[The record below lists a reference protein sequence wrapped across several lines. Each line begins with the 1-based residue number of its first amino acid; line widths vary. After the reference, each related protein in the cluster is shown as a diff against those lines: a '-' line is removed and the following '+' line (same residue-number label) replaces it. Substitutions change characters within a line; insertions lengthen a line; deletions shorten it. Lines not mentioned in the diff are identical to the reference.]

1 MVCTPVVR
9 INKTGQSPGRPL
21 FVPIAGIVVSAVTSC
36 PRNAPFRPNL
46 TPLRGAPCGIS
57 ARNFGNLNNANRLPC
72 ALSLERDGSRIYR
85 AFSARPLWGRFPGPS
100 SPGYNLFC
108 ASRHQCV
115 VSRLQETKAAI
126 NRKNW
131 PVIQSAAGSAS
142 EMIQLETSFGWQR
155 RPKGMRSLSWRLT
168 ASACSVESPIMG
180 GRSRTNADNGPK
192 GQENIA
198 QALAWVGQRKDVK
211 PCKGGRTH
219 APINFRHSICQ
230 KERYVVS
237 HFRSASSRPYRA
249 ITVGGELP
257 RLEAWAKFPRPF
269 GPKQPPR
276 DRTTHGGRRM
286 IAPKH
291 CRQTR

>member
-1 MVCTPVVR
+1 MAAKRAVQA
-9 INKTGQSPGRPL
+9 QSDAPSGRAVWNFRAQFLQFKQRRTVFHARCLSSVTVLESTAP
-21 FVPIAGIVVSAVTSC
+21 SALGRYGDVFLGLAAQAIISS
-36 PRNAPFRPNL
+36 A
-46 TPLRGAPCGIS
+46 LRAIS
-57 ARNFGNLNNANRLPC
+57 AWSPDCR
-72 ALSLERDGSRIYR
+72 
-85 AFSARPLWGRFPGPS
+85 RPRPRS
-100 SPGYNLFC
+100 T
-108 ASRHQCV
+108 AK
-115 VSRLQETKAAI
+115 T
-126 NRKNW
+126 W

-269 GPKQPPR
+269 GPKPPPR

>member
-1 MVCTPVVR
+1 
-9 INKTGQSPGRPL
+9 
-21 FVPIAGIVVSAVTSC
+21 
-36 PRNAPFRPNL
+36 
-46 TPLRGAPCGIS
+46 
-57 ARNFGNLNNANRLPC
+57 
-72 ALSLERDGSRIYR
+72 
-85 AFSARPLWGRFPGPS
+85 
-100 SPGYNLFC
+100 
-108 ASRHQCV
+108 
-115 VSRLQETKAAI
+115 
-126 NRKNW
+126 
-131 PVIQSAAGSAS
+131 
-142 EMIQLETSFGWQR
+142 MIQLETSFGWQR

-269 GPKQPPR
+269 ASKLEALRLPQPALHLQTPAAR
-276 DRTTHGGRRM
+276 RASSDRPPMDRR
-286 IAPKH
+286 AGKGFLGL
-291 CRQTR
+291 RRNR